1 MTNATLVLLR
11 HAKAEP
17 PQQFAT
23 DAERPLSVR
32 GHADAVVAGTWLAEQ
47 GLIPD
52 RVLCSPAL
60 RTRQTWEHVAAA
72 MSTASPVVAY
82 VPSMYDAGAE
92 AVLRTIAQTSDD
104 VRTLLVVGHN
114 PVLSIASGYLDP
126 AGGDGGSLRTAGI
139 AVHTVEGPWSALAP
153 ARAPRTRALTARA

>member
-1 MTNATLVLLR
+1 MTHATLVLLR

-17 PQQFAT
+17 PLQYAT
-23 DAERPLSVR
+23 DAERPLSTR
-32 GHADAVVAGTWLAEQ
+32 GHSDATAAGVWLAEQ

-60 RTRQTWEHVAAA
+60 RTRQTWDDVAAA
-72 MSTASPVVAY
+72 IGAAAPEVAY
-82 VPSMYDAGAE
+82 VASMYDAGAE
-92 AVLRTIAQTSDD
+92 ALLRTIAQTSDD

-114 PVLSIASGYLDP
+114 PILSIVSGYLDP

-153 ARAPRTRALTARA
+153 ARAPRTRALTARG